1 MTQKFADKL
10 TKSCLIILEV
20 KSILILIVNF
30 KVKCDWLIF
39 LHDGLEAKLMKIILN
54 NICKLMFYRH
64 LD

>member
-1 MTQKFADKL
+1 MTQKFADQL
-10 TKSCLIILEV
+10 TKSCLNILEV

-30 KVKCDWLIF
+30 KVKCDWLTL

>member
-30 KVKCDWLIF
+30 KVKCDWLMF